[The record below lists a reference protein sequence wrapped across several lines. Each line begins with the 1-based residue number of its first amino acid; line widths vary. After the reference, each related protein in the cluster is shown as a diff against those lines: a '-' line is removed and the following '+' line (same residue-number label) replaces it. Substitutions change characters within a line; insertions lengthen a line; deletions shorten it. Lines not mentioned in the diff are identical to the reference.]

1 MENEEAKIVGACP
14 SPYGYAVFVKC
25 PSKTFVIY
33 MDKSSGGAVDKAMNQ
48 TKSQR
53 PSTHELFSY
62 ALDALDCK
70 VADVLIYHTS
80 EGTFYARMKLEMDN
94 ELGKKI
100 VELDARPSDS
110 FSLALRSKAPIF
122 VAKSVLEK
130 VDDVDDVWQKIKNQL

>member
-1 MENEEAKIVGACP
+1 
-14 SPYGYAVFVKC
+14 
-25 PSKTFVIY
+25 
-33 MDKSSGGAVDKAMNQ
+33 
-48 TKSQR
+48 
-53 PSTHELFSY
+53 
-62 ALDALDCK
+62 
-70 VADVLIYHTS
+70 
-80 EGTFYARMKLEMDN
+80 MKLEMDN